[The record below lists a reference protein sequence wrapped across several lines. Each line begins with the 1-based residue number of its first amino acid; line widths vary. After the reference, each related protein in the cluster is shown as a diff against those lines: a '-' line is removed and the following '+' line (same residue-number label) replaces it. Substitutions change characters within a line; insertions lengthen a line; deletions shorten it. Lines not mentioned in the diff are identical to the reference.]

1 MKNENISERNKLV
14 DKLVKLIKV
23 EWEEEKRKF
32 IIAQHIYFDED
43 ACLTKEKFAEFNSVL
58 DTLAAYSNALAWIK
72 HNVID
77 NNGIIFRHISQSDG
91 NGNAIFWVDTETI
104 EILIKEKN
112 FVRRVML
119 KCLDYV
125 NSEFNNLSR
134 LFTYGETNI
143 ADEIV
148 SILDRVQYK
157 KIKE

>member
-1 MKNENISERNKLV
+1 MENISKRNKLV
-14 DKLVKLIKV
+14 DKLVELIKV

-32 IIAQHIYFDED
+32 IIEQHIYFNED
-43 ACLTKEKFAEFNSVL
+43 ACLTKEKFAEYDSIL
-58 DTLAAYSNALAWIK
+58 DTLTAHSNALAWIK

-77 NNGIIFRHISQSDG
+77 NNGIIFRRISQSDG

-104 EILIKEKN
+104 EILIKEKD

-119 KCLDYV
+119 NCLDYV
-125 NSEFNNLSR
+125 NSEFNKLGM

-143 ADEIV
+143 AYEVV
-148 SILDRVQYK
+148 SILDRVYYK

>member
-1 MKNENISERNKLV
+1 MENISERNKLV
-14 DKLVKLIKV
+14 DKLIELIKV

-32 IIAQHIYFDED
+32 IITQHTYFNED
-43 ACLTKEKFAEFNSVL
+43 VCLTKENVAEFNSVL
-58 DTLAAYSNALAWIK
+58 DTLAAHSNALAWIK

-77 NNGIIFRHISQSDG
+77 NNGIIFRRISQSDG

-104 EILIKEKN
+104 EILIKEKD

-125 NSEFNNLSR
+125 ILEFNNLGM

-143 ADEIV
+143 ANEIV
-148 SILDRVQYK
+148 SILDRVYYK